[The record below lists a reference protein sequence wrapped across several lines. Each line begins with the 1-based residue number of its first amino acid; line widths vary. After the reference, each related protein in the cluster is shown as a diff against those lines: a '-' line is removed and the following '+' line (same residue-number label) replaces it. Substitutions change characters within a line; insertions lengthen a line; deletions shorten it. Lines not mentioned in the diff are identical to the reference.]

1 LQPLVQSSSLAVSV
15 IILELFKS
23 IARTVAAK
31 FPFSVATVIFDNPV
45 PGGPETVGDEVGFG
59 VGTRVGFGVG
69 VDDGAGVTVGSG
81 VGLGSGLGVGARM
94 SMEGALI
101 CFD

>member
-1 LQPLVQSSSLAVSV
+1 
-15 IILELFKS
+15 LELFKS

-45 PGGPETVGDEVGFG
+45 PGGPETAGGEVGFG
-59 VGTRVGFGVG
+59 VGTSVGIGVG
-69 VDDGAGVTVGSG
+69 VAVGSG